1 MTDQFNVTPVFRI
14 PLYQST
20 LQTIDQDSI
29 DYIKKTEYK
38 RFPADNGYGSTDKFL
53 LDKPALKNLKGL
65 VMKHCEH
72 FIHDVLDVRKDCKFE
87 MTNSWSTKHIKGDE
101 SGAHNHANSM
111 LSGVLY
117 LQTDDDSGAILFH
130 KDKSNFNLFTP
141 TIDVPFNNEKLNV
154 FNTDGWAIK
163 PKNNMLILF
172 PSTLYHSVYPNES
185 DIERYVVAFNLFA
198 FGKFGYDNVVQLGI
212 ENKTVA

>member
-1 MTDQFNVTPVFRI
+1 MTDQFNVTPLFGI

-87 MTNSWSTKHIKGDE
+87 MTNSWSTKHI
-101 SGAHNHANSM
+101 
-111 LSGVLY
+111 
-117 LQTDDDSGAILFH
+117 
-130 KDKSNFNLFTP
+130 
-141 TIDVPFNNEKLNV
+141 
-154 FNTDGWAIK
+154 
-163 PKNNMLILF
+163 
-172 PSTLYHSVYPNES
+172 
-185 DIERYVVAFNLFA
+185 
-198 FGKFGYDNVVQLGI
+198 
-212 ENKTVA
+212 

>member
-1 MTDQFNVTPVFRI
+1 MTDQFNVTPLFGI

-53 LDKPALKNLKGL
+53 LDKPELKNLKGL

-101 SGAHNHANSM
+101 SGAHNHANAM
-111 LSGVLY
+111 ISGVLY

-172 PSTLYHSVYPNES
+172 PSTLYHLSL
-185 DIERYVVAFNLFA
+185 IH
-198 FGKFGYDNVVQLGI
+198 I
-212 ENKTVA
+212 

>member
-1 MTDQFNVTPVFRI
+1 MTDQFNVTPLFGI

-20 LQTIDQDSI
+20 LQTIDKDSI

-53 LDKPALKNLKGL
+53 LDKPELKNLKGL

-101 SGAHNHANSM
+101 SGAHNHANAM
-111 LSGVLY
+111 ISGVLY
-117 LQTDDDSGAILFH
+117 
-130 KDKSNFNLFTP
+130 
-141 TIDVPFNNEKLNV
+141 
-154 FNTDGWAIK
+154 
-163 PKNNMLILF
+163 
-172 PSTLYHSVYPNES
+172 
-185 DIERYVVAFNLFA
+185 
-198 FGKFGYDNVVQLGI
+198 
-212 ENKTVA
+212 

>member
-1 MTDQFNVTPVFRI
+1 MTDQFNVTPLFGI

-101 SGAHNHANSM
+101 SGAHNHANAM
-111 LSGVLY
+111 ISGVLY

-141 TIDVPFNNEKLNV
+141 TIDVPFNN
-154 FNTDGWAIK
+154 D
-163 PKNNMLILF
+163 
-172 PSTLYHSVYPNES
+172 
-185 DIERYVVAFNLFA
+185 
-198 FGKFGYDNVVQLGI
+198 
-212 ENKTVA
+212 